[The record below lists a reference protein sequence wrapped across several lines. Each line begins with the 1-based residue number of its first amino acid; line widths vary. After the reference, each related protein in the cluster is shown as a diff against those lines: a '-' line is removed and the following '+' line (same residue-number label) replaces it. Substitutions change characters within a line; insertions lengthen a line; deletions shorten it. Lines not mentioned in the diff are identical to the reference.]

1 MNDSGSCELR
11 TAELADADQIRSA
24 LAGDQA
30 AYARLIE
37 VHQSAIGV
45 YLWRFTRDPNV
56 REELIQEVFV
66 EAYFSL
72 SGFRGDGKFEHWL
85 KRIATR
91 VGYRYWKK
99 RERHRRQMQLPD
111 ESWTAMAHREETEIE
126 ANEAGRLVHS
136 LLERLPP
143 RDRLVLTLLY
153 LQGHSVTEAA
163 ELAGWSRTMVKVQA
177 FRARRKMQKLL
188 KEGGHEPVV

>member
-1 MNDSGSCELR
+1 MNESGSCELR
-11 TAELADADQIRSA
+11 TAELDDADQIRSA
-24 LAGDQA
+24 LEGDQA

-37 VHQSAIGV
+37 AHQSAIGD
-45 YLWRFTRDPNV
+45 YLWRFTRDSNV
-56 REELIQEVFV
+56 HEELIQEVFV

-72 SGFRGDGKFEHWL
+72 RGFRGEGRFRHWL

-91 VGYRYWKK
+91 VGYRYWK
-99 RERHRRQMQLPD
+99 RRVRHRRQVQLPE
-111 ESWTAMAHREETEIE
+111 ESWTAMAHKEETAVE
-126 ANEAGRLVHS
+126 ANEAGRLVHA
-136 LLERLPP
+136 LLEQLPP

-177 FRARRKMQKLL
+177 FRARRKMQRLL
-188 KEGGHEPVV
+188 KGVEK